1 MESHEETL
9 SGIKV
14 GLEAEVGWT
23 VEEKHLASHW
33 GSGLASVFGTPML
46 VALCEEA
53 SRLAVEPLLPSSK
66 QTVGTWVSLRH
77 MAATPAGMK
86 VRARAKLVEVKGR
99 RLRFLVEAWDEM
111 EKIGE
116 AEHERVVV
124 DSSAFHQKIAGKLAR
139 GGGRI

>member
-1 MESHEETL
+1 MESPEKSL
-9 SGIKV
+9 SNIKV
-14 GLEAEVGWT
+14 GLEAEASWT
-23 VEEKHLASHW
+23 VREEHLASHW
-33 GSGLASVFGTPML
+33 GSGLARVLGTPML

-53 SRLAVEPLLPSSK
+53 SRLAVEPLLPPSS

-99 RLRFLVEAWDEM
+99 RLRFLVEAWDEL

-124 DSSAFHQKIAGKLAR
+124 NSSAFHDKIAKKLAK
-139 GGGRI
+139 